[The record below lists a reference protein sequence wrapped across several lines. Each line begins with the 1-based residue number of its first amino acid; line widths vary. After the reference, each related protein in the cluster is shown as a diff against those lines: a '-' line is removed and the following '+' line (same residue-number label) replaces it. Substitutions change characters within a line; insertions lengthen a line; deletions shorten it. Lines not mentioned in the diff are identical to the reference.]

1 MTLAKETSEHSL
13 NFEESYVT
21 IPRPNDTTASSSY
34 SEGQNEDTSTNSN
47 KSPPDSNPHEG
58 EDHPTTCSN
67 SYMNEKEKSL
77 ESKTPGQCE
86 NLEILRKDQE
96 DRARLLGAGVVAAV
110 ITLPILGPGLA
121 TAAGIAAAYGS
132 TQSGAAGDA
141 CRAAG
146 DVALTAKDKVKEI
159 NQKHDI
165 VNQTKN
171 GAQGILSK
179 LRDVNGRHEIFERVK
194 KMLSGTAKGIS
205 EAFKSIAEK
214 LNKRGDEKC
223 ESKNNNVDVQSG

>member
-21 IPRPNDTTASSSY
+21 IPRPNDTTASSSS
-34 SEGQNEDTSTNSN
+34 SEGQNADTSTNSN
-47 KSPPDSNPHEG
+47 TSPPDSNPHEG
-58 EDHPTTCSN
+58 EDPTTSN

-194 KMLSGTAKGIS
+194 EMLYGTAKGIS

-214 LNKRGDEKC
+214 LNKRGDDKC
-223 ESKNNNVDVQSG
+223 ESKNAEADVQSG